1 MAFKLSDL
9 LQNVNYEIICGD
21 VNVSVNAVTTNSRK
35 VNSGDVFVAI
45 IGVNNDG
52 HKYVKSAIENGAS
65 CVVIDVNNTII
76 STEEIVELAGDKVTV
91 IASSNNSV
99 AGAIIYANY
108 LGNPQNNIGFI
119 GVTGTKGKTTATFM
133 IYEILNR
140 AGLKSGLLGTVCNIV
155 DGVKKTTTN
164 TTLPMTD
171 LYDTIDELNKAAT
184 KNVVMEVSSH
194 GLKQKRVYGINY
206 KVACF
211 TNFFEDHIGPND
223 HPDMEDYF
231 NSKMMIFDSSEYAVV
246 NNDCNEAKRVLACA
260 KKSDC
265 KTITYGFTPDSDVY
279 ATNIERAYVTDTAGS
294 KFKLKSPWYDGEVAI
309 SMQGEF
315 NVYNALLAISV
326 AGILGISFDV
336 VKDALANTK
345 VPGRV
350 QPVVNKLGI
359 SCLVDYA
366 HNEASLQSVLE
377 AMRPYV
383 DGKIITVFGCGGD
396 RSHERRFGMGR
407 VSGQY
412 SDYTVITSDNPRTE
426 DPAFII
432 SQIVIGI
439 SETAGKYEIEENREL
454 AINKAI
460 TMAKPGD
467 LVLIAGKGHE
477 DYQEINGVKMHFDDY
492 EVASKVIANL
502 EVAL

>member
-1 MAFKLSDL
+1 MAFKLTDL
-9 LQNVNYEIICGD
+9 LASIDYDVICGNLD
-21 VNVSVNAVTTNSRK
+21 ISVNAVTTNSRK
-35 VNSGDVFVAI
+35 VTNGDLFVAV

-52 HKYVKSAIENGAS
+52 HKYVKSAIDNGAS
-65 CVVIDVNNTII
+65 CVVIDKNNTLI
-76 STEEIVELAGDKVTV
+76 TNEEIIDYVGDKVTV
-91 IASSNNSV
+91 ISCDDNSIAS
-99 AGAIIYANY
+99 AEIYAKY
-108 LGNPQNNIGFI
+108 LGEPEKSIEFI

-133 IYEILNR
+133 IYEILKRSGIN
-140 AGLKSGLLGTVCNIV
+140 SGLLGTVCNYV
-155 DGVKKTTTN
+155 NGQKKTTTN

-171 LYDTIDELNKAAT
+171 LYDTILELKEGNTKAC
-184 KNVVMEVSSH
+184 VMEVSSH
-194 GLKQKRVYGINY
+194 GLKQRRVHGIEY

-231 NSKMMIFDSSEYAVV
+231 NSKMMIFDKSEFAIV
-246 NNDCNEAKRVLACA
+246 NSDCNEAKRVFDSA
-260 KKSDC
+260 KKSGC
-265 KTITYGFTPDSDVY
+265 TVYTYGFTAESDVY
-279 ATNIERAYVTDTAGS
+279 ATDIRRAYVTDTAGS
-294 KFKLKSPWYDGEVAI
+294 RFMLKSPWYEGEVSV

-315 NVYNALLAISV
+315 NIYNALLAISV
-326 AGILGISFDV
+326 AGVLGVDFST

-350 QPVVNKLGI
+350 QPVINNLGI

-383 DGKIITVFGCGGD
+383 DGRIISVFGCGGD

-407 VSGQY
+407 VAGKY

-426 DPAFII
+426 DPDFII

-439 SETAGKYEIEENREL
+439 SETDGEYEIEANREI
-454 AINKAI
+454 AIEKAI
-460 TMAKPGD
+460 KMAKPGD

-477 DYQEINGVKMHFDDY
+477 DYQEINGVKTHFDDY
-492 EVASKVIANL
+492 EVASKVIAQL